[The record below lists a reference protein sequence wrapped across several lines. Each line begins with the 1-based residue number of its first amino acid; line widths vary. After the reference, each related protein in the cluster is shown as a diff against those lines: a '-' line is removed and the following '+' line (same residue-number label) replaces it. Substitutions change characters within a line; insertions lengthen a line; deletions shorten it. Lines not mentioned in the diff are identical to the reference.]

1 MTAAS
6 ALGHGVIAGGLAGTV
21 LLLALA
27 TRRRRLAR
35 LAGAALLAVV
45 VAGVAANLVKL
56 AVDSPR
62 PHVGGG
68 SPGFPSGHTA
78 VAFAAAVVLARAI
91 PAAAAL
97 FSLVALLTGVA
108 RLYLEAHFV
117 VDVVGGAVIGGLL
130 GWGVATRL
138 VPAPARPPVRAARWL
153 WALPLTC
160 AVLAAT
166 FFLAYEHAVAAQ
178 RAGEDR
184 PAGAGRPDLG
194 IAFGQVEARPFLR
207 SGWSV
212 DERWGGRVPFVWA
225 VGDEAA
231 LHLPS
236 LPAAN
241 HDVRLRL
248 APFVRRA
255 GLSCQQA
262 EVSVNGW
269 KAARLVLARGW
280 RDYAL
285 AIPGQALRPG
295 DTEVRFRF
303 AYTAR
308 PGEGDERPLSVAFAV
323 LEARRRP

>member
-6 ALGHGVIAGGLAGTV
+6 ALGHGLIASSLAAAL

-27 TRRRRLAR
+27 TRRHRLAR

-45 VAGVAANLVKL
+45 VAGLAANLVKL

-62 PHVGGG
+62 PNLGA

-78 VAFAAAVVLARAI
+78 VAFAGAAVLARGMPSGA
-91 PAAAAL
+91 PL
-97 FSLVALLTGVA
+97 FFLVALLTGVA
-108 RLYLEAHFV
+108 RLYLEAHFI
-117 VDVVGGAVIGGLL
+117 VDVAGGAVIGGLL
-130 GWGVATRL
+130 GWGAATRL
-138 VPAPARPPVRAARWL
+138 VPAAARPAVPAARWL
-153 WALPLTC
+153 WALPLIC
-160 AVLAAT
+160 VVLAAS
-166 FFLAYEHAVAAQ
+166 FFVAYERAVAAQ
-178 RAGEDR
+178 RAGEHR
-184 PAGAGRPDLG
+184 LASSGRPDVG

-231 LHLPS
+231 LHLPA
-236 LPAAN
+236 LPAAS
-241 HDVRLRL
+241 HDLRLRL
-248 APFVRRA
+248 APFVRRN

-308 PGEGDERPLSVAFAV
+308 PGEGDDRPLSVAFAA
-323 LEARRRP
+323 LEARRRQ